1 MAWNEPGNGSGK
13 DKDPWGQ
20 RNNNQ
25 GPPDLDEV
33 FKNMQKKIG
42 SLFGGGGHGGG
53 IIIAIAIL
61 VAIAAYAYAGFY
73 IVEEG
78 NEGVVLRFGKYHE
91 TTKPGLRW
99 APRFIDKVEMVDI
112 ANVRYQEIG
121 FKTMGSGKVS
131 PVESEALMLTKDEN
145 IVDVKLTVQ
154 YVASNSKD
162 FALNVRN
169 PDVTLKE
176 VTESALRGVVGD
188 SNMDDVLTEG
198 RVEIAQKTKEKIQS
212 KLDTYG
218 TGIIINAV
226 NFQDVQPPEQVQDA
240 FADAIKAREDKE
252 RKINQANAYKNQIL
266 PRALGESARI
276 KQDAE
281 GYKAQVVESAQGEA
295 DRFLALLAEY
305 KKAPEVTRERM
316 YLSAME
322 DVLNNSSKVMI
333 DADDGNNL
341 FYIPLEKGGVSTP
354 VKEGIDKILSK
365 VAAPAATY
373 SGNTTGN
380 YGNANYGSSSD
391 YSRSRDSRSRSGRER

>member
-20 RNNNQ
+20 RNNDQ

-33 FKNMQKKIG
+33 FKNIQNKISG
-42 SLFGGGGHGGG
+42 LFGGGSGGHGGG
-53 IIIAIAIL
+53 IIIGIVIAVAIAI
-61 VAIAAYAYAGFY
+61 YAYNGLY

-78 NEGVVLRFGKYHE
+78 TEAVVLRFGKYHE

-99 APRFIDKVEMVDI
+99 APKFIDKVEMVDI

-121 FKTMGSGKVS
+121 FVTRGNSVS
-131 PVESEALMLTKDEN
+131 PVASEALMLTKDEN

-176 VTESALRGVVGD
+176 VTESALREVVGN
-188 SNMDDVLTEG
+188 SNMDQVLTEG
-198 RVEIAQKTKEKIQS
+198 RVEIAQTTKDKIQ
-212 KLDTYG
+212 KTLDLYG
-218 TGIIINAV
+218 TGIIINSV

-252 RKINQANAYKNQIL
+252 KKINQANAYKNQIL
-266 PRALGESARI
+266 PRAKGESARLT
-276 KQDAE
+276 QDAE

-295 DRFLALLAEY
+295 DRFTALLKEY
-305 KKAPEVTRERM
+305 QKAPEVTRERM
-316 YLSAME
+316 YLSTME
-322 DVLNNSSKVMI
+322 EIMNNSSKVMV

-341 FYIPLEKGGVSTP
+341 FYIPLDRSGSSAP
-354 VKEGIDKILSK
+354 VRQGIDKIISK
-365 VAAPAATY
+365 VAPAAATY
-373 SGNTTGN
+373 SG
-380 YGNANYGSSSD
+380 SSSNNYD
-391 YSRSRDSRSRSGRER
+391 SNGFSRSRDSRSRSGRQR

>member
-20 RNNNQ
+20 NSNQ

-33 FKNMQKKIG
+33 FKNIQNKING
-42 SLFGGGGHGGG
+42 LFGGGGHGGG
-53 IIIAIAIL
+53 IVLALLIVA
-61 VAIAAYAYAGFY
+61 AIAAYAYSGFY

-78 NEGVVLRFGKYHE
+78 TEAVVLRFGKYHE

-99 APRFIDKVEMVDI
+99 APKFVDKVEMVDI
-112 ANVRYQEIG
+112 ANIRYQEIG
-121 FKTMGSGKVS
+121 FQTRGNKVI

-145 IVDVKLTVQ
+145 IIDVKLTVQ
-154 YVASNSKD
+154 YVASDSKD

-169 PDVTLKE
+169 PSTTLKE
-176 VTESALRGVVGD
+176 VTESALREVVGN

-212 KLDTYG
+212 TLDIYG

-266 PRALGESARI
+266 PRAKGQSARVT
-276 KQDAE
+276 QDAE
-281 GYKAQVVESAQGEA
+281 GYKAQVVEAAQGEA
-295 DRFLALLAEY
+295 DRFSALLKEY
-305 KKAPEVTRERM
+305 QKAPEVTRERM

-322 DVLNNSSKVMI
+322 EVLNNSSKVMV

-341 FYIPLEKGGVSTP
+341 FYIPLERGGSIAP
-354 VKEGIDKILSK
+354 AKKGIDKILK
-365 VAAPAATY
+365 QAVPAAATY
-373 SGNTTGN
+373 SGSTNS
-380 YGNANYGSSSD
+380 YGDSNG
-391 YSRSRDSRSRSGRER
+391 YSRNRDSRGRSGRQR

>member
-20 RNNNQ
+20 RNDNQ

-33 FKNMQKKIG
+33 FKNIQDKING
-42 SLFGGGGHGGG
+42 LFGGGSSGHGGG
-53 IIIAIAIL
+53 IIIAIAI
-61 VAIAAYAYAGFY
+61 AIAIALYAYSGFY
-73 IVEEG
+73 IVKEG
-78 NEGVVLRFGKYHE
+78 NEAVVLRFGEYHE

-99 APRFIDKVEMVDI
+99 APKFIDTVEMVDI

-121 FKTMGSGKVS
+121 FKTQGSGKVS

-145 IVDVKLTVQ
+145 IIDVKLTVQ

-169 PDVTLKE
+169 PDKTLKE
-176 VTESALRGVVGD
+176 VTESALREVVGN
-188 SNMDDVLTEG
+188 SNMDQVLTEG
-198 RVEIAQKTKEKIQS
+198 RVEIAQKTKEKIQAT
-212 KLDTYG
+212 LDIYG

-266 PRALGESARI
+266 PRAKGESARVT
-276 KQDAE
+276 QDAE
-281 GYKAQVVESAQGEA
+281 GYKAQVIESAQGEA
-295 DRFLALLAEY
+295 DRFTALLKEY
-305 KKAPEVTRERM
+305 QKAPEVTRERI

-322 DVLNNSSKVMI
+322 EVLNNSSKVMI

-341 FYIPLEKGGVSTP
+341 FYIPLEKSDATAP
-354 VKEGIDKILSK
+354 TAKGIDKILSK

-373 SGNTTGN
+373 SQNNST
-380 YGNANYGSSSD
+380 NYGSNG
-391 YSRSRDSRSRSGRER
+391 YSRSRESRGRERRQR